1 MQLEKNM
8 KTKGTIFKR
17 TISGKDYYYHQYLE
31 NGKQTSKTITEN
43 EAYRLGFENYFE
55 GKDIEDFLHHEFNL
69 EVNYGETLH
78 ALCAQ
83 YASFKRRFC
92 FSDLKNFLIP
102 GSYIGKVM
110 ILYGLRR
117 TGKTTLMFQAI
128 SEYSI
133 KESAKVCYIKC
144 NNGDTIYQLFD
155 DLKYLTENGFSYIFI
170 DEVTLLEDFINLSST
185 ISDIYGTKAKIVL
198 SGTDS
203 LGFLIAIRHE
213 LYDRYKMI
221 HTTYISYKEFA
232 YTLANKT
239 IDEYIEYGG
248 TMSMEGIDYNK
259 TIRYGN
265 NRINEYVD
273 SSIIHNII
281 HSLKNVDNGKYFFH
295 LYDLYEKNELENVI
309 NRIIEDNN
317 HRFTI
322 SVIEQDFKSHDYG
335 SLKQIL
341 SSPKNISEYG
351 SILKNVNEEK
361 LTKDLMDALNIINK
375 EKQTHIVGD
384 SVLLEL
390 QEYLKELDV
399 IKEIDE
405 VIYHTFE
412 VRKRTIFTQPG
423 LRYAQA
429 KTLIELLLNEPS
441 LKQYDFNV
449 LSFVKEKL
457 LSDVKGKMI
466 EDMIIYETSLHSPN
480 TFKLY
485 FGFNGEYDMVTIDQK
500 NNESSIF
507 EIKYAKTRNE
517 NQYRYLKDNE
527 LKTIFENKYSPIKN
541 RIVLYRGEH
550 QVFDDIEYIN
560 IEEYLYNLY

>member
-1 MQLEKNM
+1 M

-17 TISGKDYYYHQYLE
+17 TVSGNDYYYHQYLQD
-31 NGKQTSKTITEN
+31 GKQTSKTITES

-55 GKDIEDFLHHEFNL
+55 GKDVEAFLNHEFNL
-69 EVNYGETLH
+69 EVNYGENLHTL
-78 ALCAQ
+78 CSQ
-83 YASFKRRFC
+83 YASFKKRFC
-92 FSDLKNFLIP
+92 YSDLQDFLTK
-102 GSYIGKVM
+102 GTYVGKIM

-128 SEYSI
+128 NDYSI
-133 KESAKVCYIKC
+133 KDFAKVCYIKC
-144 NNGDTIYQLFD
+144 NNGNTIYQLFD
-155 DLKYLTENGFSYIFI
+155 DLKYLTDNGFSYVFI
-170 DEVTLLEDFINLSST
+170 DEVTLLEDFVNLSST
-185 ISDIYGTKAKIVL
+185 ISDIYGIKAKIVL

-203 LGFLIAIRHE
+203 LGFLIASHHE

-221 HTTYISYKEFA
+221 HTTYISYKEFT
-232 YTLANKT
+232 YTLGNRT

-281 HSLKNVDNGKYFFH
+281 HSLKSVDNGKYFFH

-341 SSPKNISEYG
+341 SSPKNFLEYG
-351 SILKNVNEEK
+351 HILKKVDEEK
-361 LTKDLMDALNIINK
+361 LTKDLMEALNIINK
-375 EKQTHIVGD
+375 EKQTHKID
-384 SVLLEL
+384 ESVLLEL
-390 QEYLKELDV
+390 HEYLKELDV
-399 IKEIDE
+399 IKELDE
-405 VIYHTFE
+405 IMYPGFDK
-412 VRKRTIFTQPG
+412 RKRTIFTQPG

-429 KTLIELLLNEPS
+429 KTLIEILLNEPS
-441 LKQYDFNV
+441 LKQYDISI

-466 EDMIIYETSLHSPN
+466 EDMVIYETSIHNPN
-480 TFKLY
+480 TFKMY
-485 FGFNGEYDMVTIDQK
+485 FGFNGEYDMVTINQK
-500 NNESSIF
+500 DNQSDIY
-507 EIKYAKTRNE
+507 EIKYAKTRSE
-517 NQYRYLKDNE
+517 NQYRFLKDERLQN
-527 LKTIFENKYSPIKN
+527 IFENKYPKISK
-541 RIVLYRGEH
+541 RTVLYRGENN
-550 QVFDDIEYIN
+550 VEEN
-560 IEEYLYNLY
+560 IAYLNVEQYLSSI